1 MVPIKKIRNAVLS
14 KASKTIS
21 WNQEHYLYPQV
32 GIINLLVN
40 LRLARP
46 RLAGLV
52 TPDDVNRKRG

>member
-1 MVPIKKIRNAVLS
+1 MFR
-14 KASKTIS
+14 T
-21 WNQEHYLYPQV
+21 QEHYLYPQV

-40 LRLARP
+40 LRLARQ